1 MEVRITNDLTDIFR
15 NIENAASKCYDST
28 PTERFKILQKC
39 IASGHDSVLEHS
51 HITFEVEGVSR
62 ALLTQIT
69 RHRIA
74 SFSVQSQRYVNQTKN
89 KECFD
94 YVIPKSIRNTKD
106 TKDTRVF
113 DTYFDCMRTIN
124 ETYNKLID
132 LKINKED
139 ARYVLPNAC
148 ETKFCI
154 TINLRSF
161 INMCNERLCNKAQ
174 DEIREL
180 FKKMKIEFIDEITY
194 GLDETDEIIAVLEK
208 ALQPKCIKVGKCF
221 EEKPCGY
228 LEKYLRDEEK

>member
-39 IASGHDSVLEHS
+39 IASGHDSILEHS

-62 ALLTQIT
+62 ALLAQIT

-89 KECFD
+89 KECFN

-106 TKDTRVF
+106 MRII
-113 DTYFDCMRTIN
+113 DTYIDCMRQIN
-124 ETYNKLID
+124 DSYNKLMD
-132 LKINKED
+132 LKIDKED

-154 TINLRSF
+154 TVNLRSF
-161 INMCNERLCNKAQ
+161 INMCNERLCSKAQ

-194 GLDETDEIIAVLEK
+194 GLDETDEIITVFED
-208 ALQPKCIKVGKCF
+208 ALQPKCIKAGKCF
-221 EEKPCGY
+221 EQKPCGY
-228 LEKYLRDEEK
+228 LEKYLRDEEE

>member
-15 NIENAASKCYDST
+15 NIENAASKCYNST

-39 IASGHDSVLEHS
+39 IASGHDSILEHS
-51 HITFEVEGVSR
+51 HITFEVDGVSR
-62 ALLTQIT
+62 ALLAQIT

-106 TKDTRVF
+106 MRII
-113 DTYFDCMRTIN
+113 DTYIDCMRQIN
-124 ETYNKLID
+124 DSYNKLID
-132 LKINKED
+132 LKIDKED

-154 TINLRSF
+154 TVNLRSF
-161 INMCNERLCNKAQ
+161 INMCNERLCSKAQ

-180 FKKMKIEFIDEITY
+180 FKEMKKQFINEIRYSLCGT
-194 GLDETDEIIAVLEK
+194 EEIIVVFEDV
-208 ALQPKCIKVGKCF
+208 LQPKCIKTGKCF

-228 LEKYLRDEEK
+228 LEKYLREEEN

>member
-1 MEVRITNDLTDIFR
+1 MKVRITNDLIDIFR
-15 NIENAASKCYDST
+15 NIENAASKCYNST

-62 ALLTQIT
+62 ALLAQIT

-106 TKDTRVF
+106 TRVF
-113 DTYFDCMRTIN
+113 DAYIDCMRTIN
-124 ETYNKLID
+124 DAYNKLID
-132 LKINKED
+132 LKIDKED

-161 INMCNERLCNKAQ
+161 INICNERLCNKAQ
-174 DEIREL
+174 DEIKEL
-180 FKKMKIEFIDEITY
+180 FKKMKIEFIDGIAN
-194 GLDETDEIIAVLEK
+194 GLDETEEIIAVFEK
-208 ALQPKCIKVGKCF
+208 ALQPKCIKAGKCF